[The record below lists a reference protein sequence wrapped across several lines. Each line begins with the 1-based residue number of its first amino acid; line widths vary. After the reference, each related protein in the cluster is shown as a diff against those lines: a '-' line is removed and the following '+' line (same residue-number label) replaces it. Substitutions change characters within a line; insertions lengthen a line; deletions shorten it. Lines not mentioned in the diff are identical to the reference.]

1 MNHRDTKTQRK
12 AHQETFYCAFLC
24 VFVSLWFIT
33 LRFFVLVP
41 GTSLEFFSFY
51 QS

>member
-1 MNHRDTKTQRK
+1 MNHRDTEKGLLNLFI
-12 AHQETFYCAFLC
+12 AAFLC
-24 VFVSLWFIT
+24 VFVSLWFIIRRYAF
-33 LRFFVLVP
+33 LYLVF